1 MVSSLTRLP
10 GFSFLISTIINQK
23 VTHNHTH
30 MRDIFKG
37 LLTFLSLFLFSYN
50 PNSNDSH
57 SSKAVHIGYILLVI
71 SLICDGLI
79 SLKQK
84 LIKTQ
89 IEEHPSLCE
98 YKDMLSW
105 YFMLIL
111 NLFNMFIMGSLCCKK
126 YFNLSV

>member
-1 MVSSLTRLP
+1 M
-10 GFSFLISTIINQK
+10 Q
-23 VTHNHTH
+23 
-30 MRDIFKG
+30 DIFKG

-50 PNSNDSH
+50 QDSTDSH

-84 LIKTQ
+84 LIKTN

-111 NLFNMFIMGSLCCKK
+111 NLFNFFIMGALCSKIFFDFSLRLL
-126 YFNLSV
+126 F